1 MRYYIE
7 QRSREWFRLRLGVV
21 TSTRLKI
28 VAHGTLAAQTKLLN
42 TMEWETNSPDR
53 AIEKYMEG
61 FGFKTPAAIKLGRE
75 KEDWLIARYEILRQ
89 QEWGHKPT
97 IDRPGFIR
105 HSSILEFGSSPDW
118 LELYGPRLTGRK
130 LASKLRTG
138 EGKTRVDQSKHEYA
152 MQHGLLSED
161 KDQVYTHMMCAGA
174 RICDY
179 VSYCPD
185 YPDPAARVVVVEVEL
200 DQIYANFLYAEL
212 NRFLKH
218 FRAGTRPTVPTGHSG
233 VPSFFDEE

>member
-1 MRYYIE
+1 MKYYIE
-7 QRSREWFRLRLGVV
+7 QRSREWFRLRLGIV

-28 VAHGTLAAQTKLLN
+28 VAHGTLAAQSKLLD
-42 TMEWETNSPDR
+42 TMEWETSSPDR

-61 FGFKTPAAIKLGRE
+61 FGFKTPSSIKLGRE
-75 KEDWLIARYEILRQ
+75 KEDWLVARYEILRQ
-89 QEWGHKPT
+89 KHWGHRPK

-105 HSSILEFGSSPDW
+105 HPSIMEFGSSPDW
-118 LELYGPRLTGRK
+118 LELFGPKDEPPL
-130 LASKLRTG
+130 LRTG
-138 EGKTRVDQSKHEYA
+138 EGKTRVDQSKHEFA
-152 MQHGLLSED
+152 MQHGLLPED

-174 RICDY
+174 TICDY

-185 YPDPAARVVVVEVEL
+185 YPDPVMRIVIVEVEM